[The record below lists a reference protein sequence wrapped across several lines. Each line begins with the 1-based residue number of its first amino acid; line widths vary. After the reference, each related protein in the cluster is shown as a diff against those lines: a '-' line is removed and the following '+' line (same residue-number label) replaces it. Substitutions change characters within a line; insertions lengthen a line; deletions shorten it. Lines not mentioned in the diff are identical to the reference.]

1 MMQLLEQHAQT
12 FGLHLT
18 PEQIAAFQ
26 IYDDELAAW
35 NERANLTAISGAE
48 AVQIKHFLDSLTCL
62 LAFPGQPAPRVID
75 VGTGAGFP
83 GLPIRIVRPD
93 VRLSLLEAT
102 GKKVDFLRHVVAR
115 LGLSDVVILQGRAE
129 DYGRDAAQRGQYDV
143 VLARAVAELR
153 VLAELTLPFCRVG
166 GVVIAQK
173 RAGIDDEIASAARAI
188 TTLGGAL
195 RTCIAVD
202 LPGVEPR
209 QLVLIEKIIPT
220 AAAYPRRAGMPAK
233 RPL

>member
-1 MMQLLEQHAQT
+1 MMQLLEQHALA

-18 PEQIAAFQ
+18 PEQITAFQ
-26 IYDDELAAW
+26 TYHDELAAW
-35 NERANLTAISGAE
+35 NERANLTAISGTE

-62 LAFPGQPAPRVID
+62 LAFPAGAPLRVID

-93 VRLSLLEAT
+93 VRLTLLEAT

-115 LGLSDVVILQGRAE
+115 LGLDDVVILQGRAE
-129 DYGRDAAQRGQYDV
+129 DYGRDAAQREQYNV
-143 VLARAVAELR
+143 ALARAVAELR

-166 GVVIAQK
+166 GMVIAQK

-188 TTLGGAL
+188 ATLGGAL
-195 RTCIAVD
+195 RTSIAVD

-220 AAAYPRRAGMPAK
+220 AVAYPRRAGMPEK